1 VAAGDTVAR
10 AVARARAAWS
20 RAAGTGGRRDR
31 DLRDALAELGRDAA
45 GAGLVVGS
53 GGNLSARRP
62 GAGFCWVTAS
72 GAWLDRLGRAD
83 FVRVPITDTTTVAP
97 ARGGRPSSEVE
108 LHRYLYRV
116 RPDVNA
122 IAHLHPQA
130 VILLDA
136 LGEHVRLVSTDHA
149 YYLRKVVRVGF
160 HLPGTR
166 ALAAAAARAAADG
179 ADCLVLAHH
188 GCVVLADTVDLAHKR
203 ARYLEEAAQL
213 TWRALALGRPDVPGC
228 PPEFL
233 RHIEGTA
240 ARDV

>member
-1 VAAGDTVAR
+1 M
-10 AVARARAAWS
+10 
-20 RAAGTGGRRDR
+20 
-31 DLRDALAELGRDAA
+31 
-45 GAGLVVGS
+45 VGS

-62 GAGFCWVTAS
+62 GAGVCWVTAS

-83 FVRVPITDTTTVAP
+83 FVRVPIADTAASFP
-97 ARGGRPSSEVE
+97 ARGVRPSSEVE
-108 LHRYLYRV
+108 LHRYLYRA

-122 IAHLHPQA
+122 IAHLHPQS

-136 LGEHVRLVSTDHA
+136 LGERIRLVSTDHA

-166 ALAAAAARAAADG
+166 ALAAAVARAAADG

-188 GCVVLADTVDLAHKR
+188 GCVVLADTVELAHKR
-203 ARYLEEAAQL
+203 ARYLEEAARL

-233 RHIEGTA
+233 RYLEGSA